1 MEARTV
7 GVVGGAMSYQAV
19 LALHLLAITLFL
31 GGHVA
36 TVIFLAGSGGE
47 GASEGT
53 ELRRLALGNRLI
65 IAPAFAAVWIAG
77 LHLAD
82 AGGWF
87 PMRWLQIKMTCVVLL
102 TASHVILSV
111 DLERAATGAQ
121 RLRLR
126 RWLLPFSA
134 ILVLAIVGLV
144 TVKPS

>member
-1 MEARTV
+1 MATGLV

-36 TVIFLAGSGGE
+36 TVIFLAGSKGE
-47 GASEGT
+47 VASDAT
-53 ELRRLALGNRLI
+53 ELHRLALGNRLI
-65 IAPAFAAVWIAG
+65 IAPALALVWIAG
-77 LHLAD
+77 LSLAQ

-87 PMRWLQIKMTCVVLL
+87 PMRWLQIKIACVVLL

-111 DLERAATGAQ
+111 DLERAAAGA
-121 RLRLR
+121 RRHLR

-144 TVKPS
+144 TIKPS

>member
-1 MEARTV
+1 
-7 GVVGGAMSYQAV
+7 MSYQAV
-19 LALHLLAITLFL
+19 LALHLLVITLFL

-36 TVIFLAGSGGE
+36 TAIFLAGSGDNGP
-47 GASEGT
+47 SEPT
-53 ELRRLALGNRLI
+53 ELRRLTLGNRLI
-65 IAPAFAAVWIAG
+65 IAPALVAVWIAG

-82 AGGWF
+82 AGGWL
-87 PMRWLQIKMTCVVLL
+87 PMRWLQIKIVCVVLL

-111 DLERAATGAQ
+111 DLERAAVGAQ
-121 RLRLR
+121 QRHLR

>member
-1 MEARTV
+1 MATGLV

-36 TVIFLAGSGGE
+36 TVIFLAGSKGE
-47 GASEGT
+47 GASEAT

-65 IAPAFAAVWIAG
+65 IAPALALVWIAG
-77 LHLAD
+77 LSLAQ

-87 PMRWLQIKMTCVVLL
+87 PMRWLQIKMACVVLL

-111 DLERAATGAQ
+111 DLERAATGA
-121 RLRLR
+121 RRRLR
-126 RWLLPFSA
+126 RWLLPLSA
-134 ILVLAIVGLV
+134 ILVLSIVGLV
-144 TVKPS
+144 TIKPS